1 MRGLRPGVWIMT
13 WTPTIYYYCPYCG
26 RSHSDPDAACC
37 GEKGHCTVLSGTD
50 REFFSM
56 VLAECRRRDDEKKGL
71 FLCNVVRGMD
81 FGDEEKQHLIATLWN
96 YSHLACPEVMAKMEP
111 HKAWLS
117 HIAGKWELPNDSN
130 AFRLEW
136 LQQMVDGT
144 LPEDM
149 QAALTDRKE
158 YLK

>member
-1 MRGLRPGVWIMT
+1 
-13 WTPTIYYYCPYCG
+13 
-26 RSHSDPDAACC
+26 
-37 GEKGHCTVLSGTD
+37 
-50 REFFSM
+50 M
-56 VLAECRRRDDEKKGL
+56 VLAECRRRDDEEREL
-71 FLCNVVRGMD
+71 FLCNVVRDMD

-96 YSHLACPEVMAKMEP
+96 YSHLACPEVMAKMNP

-117 HIAGKWELPNDSN
+117 HIATKWEILGDSN

-158 YLK
+158 YLE